1 MANTDPK
8 LSDAAGRI
16 ASLNRYCVLDSGNEL
31 QFDRITALVRSVFKV
46 PIAAVSLVDVDR
58 QWFKSMD
65 GLDTSETPRSVSF
78 CAHTILSRDA
88 LNVADAHLD
97 ARFAKNALVTGAP
110 HIRAYLG
117 APLMTPDGYNIGAL
131 CAIDSNPRA
140 FGPADESV
148 LASFAALVID
158 ELELRM
164 IGQSDYLTGA
174 KTRRAFMADLEV
186 ACAQPPESRGAL
198 IMLDLD
204 HFKRVNDRFGHP
216 AGDEVLRAAAAAC
229 RSTIRRTDVLG
240 RLGGEEFA
248 ILLRGMTISDAIKC
262 AERVRQSVAELR
274 VLPDRERQVTVSIG
288 VTAIRGGNPHAS
300 LAAADAALY
309 CAKKNGRN
317 RCVAASGLSDNLAIL
332 QPAPL
337 LFATALQEAMA

>member
-1 MANTDPK
+1 MTSTDSK
-8 LSDAAGRI
+8 LSDEAGRV
-16 ASLNRYCVLDSGNEL
+16 ASLNRYCVLDSGNES

-65 GLDTSETPRSVSF
+65 GLDVSETPRDVSF
-78 CAHTILSRDA
+78 CAHTILTRDA
-88 LNVADAHLD
+88 LNVADAKHD
-97 ARFAKNALVTGAP
+97 PRFAENALVTGDP

-117 APLMTPDGYNIGAL
+117 APLKTPDGYNVGAL

-140 FGPADESV
+140 FGLADEAV
-148 LASFAALVID
+148 LASFAALVVD

-174 KTRRAFMADLEV
+174 KTRRAFMADLEA
-186 ACAQPPESRGAL
+186 ACALPPESRGAL

-204 HFKRVNDRFGHP
+204 HFKRVNDCFGHP
-216 AGDEVLRAAAAAC
+216 AGDDVLRAAAAAC
-229 RSTIRRTDVLG
+229 RGAIRRADVLG

-248 ILLRGMTISDAIKC
+248 ILLRGMTISDAMEC

-274 VLPDRERQVTVSIG
+274 ALPDPGLVVTVSMG
-288 VTAIRGGNPHAS
+288 VAALTGGNPEAA

-309 CAKKNGRN
+309 CAKKSGRN
-317 RCVAASGLSDNLAIL
+317 RCVAAPGLSDAFPIL
-332 QPAPL
+332 QPASS
-337 LFATALQEAMA
+337 LFAASLQEAM

>member
-1 MANTDPK
+1 MTSADPK
-8 LSDAAGRI
+8 LLDEAGRI

-31 QFDRITALVRSVFKV
+31 QFNRITALVRSVFKV

-58 QWFKSMD
+58 QWFKSMS
-65 GLDTSETPRSVSF
+65 GLDATETPRDVAF
-78 CAHTILSRDA
+78 CAHTILTRDA
-88 LNVADAHLD
+88 LNIADAQLD
-97 ARFAKNALVTGAP
+97 ARFARNALVTGNP

-117 APLMTPDGYNIGAL
+117 APLKTPDGYNIGAL

-140 FGPADESV
+140 FGPADEAV
-148 LASFAALVID
+148 LASFAALVVD

-174 KTRRAFMADLEV
+174 KTRRAFMADLEA
-186 ACAQPPESRGAL
+186 ACKQPPESRGAL

-229 RSTIRRTDVLG
+229 RGAIRRTDVLG

-248 ILLRGMTISDAIKC
+248 ILLRGMTTSDAMKC
-262 AERVRQSVAELR
+262 AERVRQSVADMR
-274 VLPDRERQVTVSIG
+274 VLLDPELEVTVSIG
-288 VTAIRGGNPHAS
+288 VAAVIGGDPHAS

-309 CAKKNGRN
+309 CAKESGRN
-317 RCVAASGLSDNLAIL
+317 RCVAASTLSDDLPITQFAP
-332 QPAPL
+332 QPRMWA
-337 LFATALQEAMA
+337 

>member
-1 MANTDPK
+1 MTGTDPK
-8 LSDAAGRI
+8 LQDEAGRV
-16 ASLNRYCVLDSGNEL
+16 ASLNRYCVLDSGNEA
-31 QFDRITALVRSVFKV
+31 QFDRITELVRSVFKV

-58 QWFKSMD
+58 QWFKSMN
-65 GLDTSETPRSVSF
+65 GLDASETPRDVSF
-78 CAHTILSRDA
+78 CTHTILTRDA
-88 LNVADAHLD
+88 LNVGD
-97 ARFAKNALVTGAP
+97 ARLDPRFAGSTLVTGDP

-117 APLMTPDGYNIGAL
+117 APLKTPDGYNVGAL

-140 FGPADESV
+140 FGPAEEAV
-148 LASFAALVID
+148 LASFAALVVD

-186 ACAQPPESRGAL
+186 ACEQPLRSRGTL

-229 RSTIRRTDVLG
+229 RSAIRRDDVLG

-248 ILLRGMTISDAIKC
+248 ILLRGMPVSDAMDC
-262 AERVRQSVAELR
+262 AERVRRSVADLR
-274 VLPDRERQVTVSIG
+274 VMPDPELEVTVSIG
-288 VTAIRGGNPHAS
+288 VAAVTGGNPHAT

-309 CAKKNGRN
+309 CAKESGRN
-317 RCVAASGLSDNLAIL
+317 RCIAASALSDDHPNV

-337 LFATALQEAMA
+337 PFAAIPQEAM